1 MFYLHF
7 LALPMFALP
16 GIGGDLVEQ
25 IKIANSSPKIEL
37 GLHSL
42 ATPIQNLASAP
53 AFRPGGP
60 LGMRPPSAFDSVL
73 ERVMAFPLLS
83 ITLPSFYVPLALN
96 VFTQFLCVGG
106 VHRLTSRVS
115 SLSVT
120 LVLVVRKA
128 VSLWISVVL
137 VGGSKGDVWLWGGA
151 AAVVVGTVAYSLDQG
166 RFKPDVPKSK
176 REKEL

>member
-25 IKIANSSPKIEL
+25 IKIANASPKVEL

-42 ATPIQNLASAP
+42 AAPVKNLAATP
-53 AFRPGGP
+53 VFRPGGP
-60 LGMRPPSAFDSVL
+60 LGMRPAGTFDWIL
-73 ERVMAFPLLS
+73 ERIVAFPLLS
-83 ITLPSFYVPLALN
+83 ITLPSFYIPLAVN

-106 VHRLTSRVS
+106 VHRLTSQVS
-115 SLSVT
+115 SLTVT
-120 LVLVVRKA
+120 LVLAVRKA

-137 VGGSKGDVWLWGGA
+137 VGGSRGDAWLWGGA
-151 AAVVVGTVAYSLDQG
+151 VAVIVGTAAYSLDQG
-166 RFKPDVPKSK
+166 KPRPSVSKSK
-176 REKEL
+176 GEKEL